1 MQGKRVTFPG
11 VAIPA
16 LLLLPQLAITFVFF
30 VWPALQSLLGSLYEQ
45 DAFGLSQRF
54 VGFENFLR
62 LLHDRTYLSSFG
74 VTMVFS
80 LGTAALAMAM
90 AMLLAVL
97 ADRVVRGAS
106 IYKAVITWPYAVAPA
121 IAGVLWW
128 FLFNPSIG
136 VLPRL
141 LAPLGIVWNHFLD
154 GGQALLLVIIASAWK
169 QVSYNFLFLL
179 AGLQTIPK
187 SLLEASQ
194 IDGAGAFVQFR
205 RIVLPLLMPTTFFLL
220 VINLVYAFCDTF
232 GVIYATTAGG
242 LGSATT
248 ILVFK
253 LLHAGF
259 ESLDLVGSAAQS
271 VVLMLIVGALTIVQF
286 RYIERNIHY

>member
-11 VAIPA
+11 IAIPA
-16 LLLLPQLAITFVFF
+16 LLLLPQLAITMVFF
-30 VWPALQSLLGSLYEQ
+30 VWPALQSLAGSLYQQ

-54 VGFENFLR
+54 IGLDNFTR
-62 LLHDRTYLSSFG
+62 LLHDQTYISSFA
-74 VTMVFS
+74 VTIIFS
-80 LGTAALAMAM
+80 LGTTALAMVVA
-90 AMLLAVL
+90 LVLAVL
-97 ADRVVRGAS
+97 ADRVVRGAT

-141 LAPLGIVWNHFLD
+141 LALVGIVWNHTLD
-154 GGQALLLVIIASAWK
+154 GGQALILVIIASAWK

-194 IDGAGAFVQFR
+194 IDGAGPFMQFR

-232 GVIYATTAGG
+232 GVIHATTSGG
-242 LGSATT
+242 PGTATT
-248 ILVFK
+248 ILVYKVF
-253 LLHAGF
+253 HDGF
-259 ESLDLVGSAAQS
+259 EALDLGGSAAQS
-271 VVLMLIVGALTIVQF
+271 VILMLIVGALTIIQF
-286 RYIERNIHY
+286 RYIERRIHY

>member
-16 LLLLPQLAITFVFF
+16 LLLLPQLIITFVFF
-30 VWPALQSLLGSLYEQ
+30 VWPALQSLVGSVYQQ

-54 VGFENFLR
+54 VGFDNFAR
-62 LLHDRTYLSSFG
+62 ILHDQTYISSFA
-74 VTMVFS
+74 VTIVFS

-90 AMLLAVL
+90 ALVLAVL

-136 VLPRL
+136 VLPRM
-141 LAPLGIVWNHFLD
+141 LAPLGIVWNHTLD
-154 GGQALLLVIIASAWK
+154 GTQALILVIIASAWK

-194 IDGAGAFVQFR
+194 IDGAGPFVQFR

-232 GVIYATTAGG
+232 GVIHATTAGG
-242 LGSATT
+242 PGTATT
-248 ILVFK
+248 ILVYKVF
-253 LLHAGF
+253 HDGF
-259 ESLDLVGSAAQS
+259 EALDLGGSAAQS
-271 VVLMLIVGALTIVQF
+271 VILMAMVGALTIIQF